1 MESSPV
7 TVPVVRTSIV
17 TLVQEISIHMARV
30 LTFPVVHSE
39 ETWSTWLTQHWL
51 CICSLNPL
59 LLFYDMN
66 VSRRHRLE
74 LVFSIS
80 VHFLPE
86 TPVFYGSGDDWD
98 AWTTLLGFF
107 SHPLWKPSWIK
118 ILTSYGIQGVCVNV
132 CVVGECLWL
141 WVFHKKWT
149 PSVADQSW
157 TIHPNL
163 FQMTSSFPWSSQLAF
178 PLGIST
184 NFLPFPSHS

>member
-1 MESSPV
+1 MDIEGRDNKSQAYIVYIVIKTILWKPCVNPVCTTWQNPTDMESSPV

-98 AWTTLLGFF
+98 AWNALLGFF
-107 SHPLWKPSWIK
+107 SHPLW
-118 ILTSYGIQGVCVNV
+118 N
-132 CVVGECLWL
+132 
-141 WVFHKKWT
+141 
-149 PSVADQSW
+149 
-157 TIHPNL
+157 
-163 FQMTSSFPWSSQLAF
+163 
-178 PLGIST
+178 
-184 NFLPFPSHS
+184 